1 MKIKRI
7 TAVILS
13 AVMCIF
19 MFSSGASAAEA
30 DKKNQLV
37 EYFPKPIE
45 MILTFPANFLTGNFR
60 FAG

>member
-19 MFSSGASAAEA
+19 MFSSGAFAVEA

-37 EYFPKPIE
+37 KYFPKPIGK
-45 MILTFPANFLTGNFR
+45 ILTFPANFLTGNFR

>member
-7 TAVILS
+7 TAVILF

-19 MFSSGASAAEA
+19 MFSSGASAVEA

-37 EYFPKPIE
+37 EYFPKPIGKTP
-45 MILTFPANFLTGNFR
+45 TFPANFLTGNFR